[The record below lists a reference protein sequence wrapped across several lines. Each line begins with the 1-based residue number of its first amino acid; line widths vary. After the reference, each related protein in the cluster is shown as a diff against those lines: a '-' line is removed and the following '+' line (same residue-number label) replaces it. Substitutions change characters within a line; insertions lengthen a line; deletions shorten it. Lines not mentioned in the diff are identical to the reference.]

1 MKTIVTVVSILL
13 STMLNAQ
20 SNWVTKQDSLD
31 FHECIKMMTELFE
44 GRLIKNGNVQK
55 NLVPS
60 RYYWG
65 RCCKEGTL
73 EDYPSFEI
81 SYRTQFHTEL
91 RKNLNE
97 VDKLFKK
104 ETDEKGIETI
114 TIVFYGVYTHGPR
127 TGERIS
133 ISLEFYK
140 KDGVM
145 NFNAIEIPSRISE

>member
-1 MKTIVTVVSILL
+1 MKKIVTVVFILL
-13 STMLNAQ
+13 STILNAQ
-20 SNWVTKQDSLD
+20 SNWETKQDSLD

-44 GRLIKNGNVQK
+44 GRLIKNGNIQK
-55 NLVPS
+55 NLVPYI
-60 RYYWG
+60 YYWG

-81 SYRTQFHTEL
+81 SYRNHLNAEL

-97 VDKLFKK
+97 VDKVFKK
-104 ETDEKGIETI
+104 KIDDNGIEI
-114 TIVFYGVYTHGPR
+114 IKIVFYGLYTHGPR